1 APDRASGGPFRPPAD
16 QARDDSVHVDRLA
29 VWVRGGQRRRDPH
42 RHADAAVTGRVR
54 RYRRVA
60 VDRVAAGEV
69 HRVEQ
74 RAERARVEAVFAAG
88 AQPGAVRALA
98 ATTIL
103 PGLLVS
109 IGTETTLR
117 PPTVAAAAPG
127 RRTVTA
133 IVPDEAGRRRTSA
146 RRFPYSSC
154 LPANDTVS
162 MGRTTSAK
170 GADVARSAV

>member
-1 APDRASGGPFRPPAD
+1 M
-16 QARDDSVHVDRLA
+16 
-29 VWVRGGQRRRDPH
+29 
-42 RHADAAVTGRVR
+42 
-54 RYRRVA
+54 
-60 VDRVAAGEV
+60 
-69 HRVEQ
+69 
-74 RAERARVEAVFAAG
+74 
-88 AQPGAVRALA
+88 RALA

-146 RRFPYSSC
+146 CRFPYSSC

-170 GADVARSAV
+170 GADVARSAVATTGPGAPALAWMRKPPLEPVTPWPSAPPRPERVTGTPAAAGRSAPVSSILAW